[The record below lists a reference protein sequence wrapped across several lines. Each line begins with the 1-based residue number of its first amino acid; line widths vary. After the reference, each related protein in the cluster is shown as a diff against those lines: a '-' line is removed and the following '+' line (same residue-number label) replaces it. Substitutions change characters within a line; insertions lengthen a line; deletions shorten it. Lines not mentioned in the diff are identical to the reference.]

1 MRKIIDLMAITG
13 FLLSGS
19 MTAALVISY
28 FQFDSYMNKS
38 MERIGGKV
46 TEHIEAELEGKI
58 KDAMPKM
65 PEVTGPA
72 LPF

>member
-28 FQFDSYMNKS
+28 LQFDRLMDES

-46 TEHIEAELEGKI
+46 TEHIESELDNKI
-58 KDAMPKM
+58 KGAMPKM
-65 PEVTGPA
+65 PDVTGPA